1 MKTGDGATHRGFE
14 SHSLRQQKSAPIRGR
29 FFVNEEAGFERATQ
43 AQPGEKLSGGQFLA
57 RGRIL
62 GFPNAVRRTVGGK
75 ANAIKPA
82 PIRGHFFVN
91 EEAGFER
98 ATQAQ
103 PGEKL
108 SGGQFLARGR
118 IPAFPNAVRRT
129 VGGKANVMKP
139 SPTGGTFLLTKRR
152 DSKGRPRRSLG
163 KNCPVDICSFEKIQ
177 N

>member
-14 SHSLRQQKSAPIRGR
+14 SHSLRQQKSAPIWGR
-29 FFVNEEAGFERATQ
+29 
-43 AQPGEKLSGGQFLA
+43 
-57 RGRIL
+57 
-62 GFPNAVRRTVGGK
+62 
-75 ANAIKPA
+75 
-82 PIRGHFFVN
+82 FFVN

-129 VGGKANVMKP
+129 VGGKANAIKP
-139 SPTGGTFLLTKRR
+139 APIRGRFFVNEEAGFERATQAQPGEKLSGGQFLARGRIPAFPNAVRR
-152 DSKGRPRRSLG
+152 TVGG
-163 KNCPVDICSFEKIQ
+163 KANAIKPAPHPGALFVNEEAGFERATQAQTEEKLSGGHLFF
-177 N
+177 

>member
-1 MKTGDGATHRGFE
+1 M
-14 SHSLRQQKSAPIRGR
+14 
-29 FFVNEEAGFERATQ
+29 
-43 AQPGEKLSGGQFLA
+43 
-57 RGRIL
+57 
-62 GFPNAVRRTVGGK
+62 GGK

-82 PIRGHFFVN
+82 PIWGHFFVN

-118 IPAFPNAVRRT
+118 IPGFPNAVRRTVGGKANVIKPAPIRGHFFVNEEAGFEKATQAQPGENCPVDTFLVRGRIPAFPNAVRRT
-129 VGGKANVMKP
+129 VGGKANAIKP
-139 SPTGGTFLLTKRR
+139 APSGGAFLLTKRR

-163 KNCPVDICSFEKIQ
+163 KNCPVDTCSFEKIQ

>member
-1 MKTGDGATHRGFE
+1 MLAER
-14 SHSLRQQKSAPIRGR
+14 
-29 FFVNEEAGFERATQ
+29 VGFERATQ

-57 RGRIL
+57 RGRIPA
-62 GFPNAVRRTVGGK
+62 FPNAVRRTVGGK

-108 SGGQFLARGR
+108 SGGRLFFCENPELNCEPLTGVTPSGDSLRSQSALQ
-118 IPAFPNAVRRT
+118 AFPSGVVLRAANQNLTIASGNCSIMYRWLVRLPQ
-129 VGGKANVMKP
+129 A
-139 SPTGGTFLLTKRR
+139 R
-152 DSKGRPRRSLG
+152 DG
-163 KNCPVDICSFEKIQ
+163 
-177 N
+177 